1 MFWAAGENWWTNA
14 GYWPYDDTDGRNKA
28 ISWAGSNAPHLIDE
42 ATDSARHSTLLGSG
56 WSSELAIIDVERQG
70 TEGFTARRQLVHIQP
85 NIWLFIDSFQ
95 DTLQRQVRTI
105 WTTDRDISV
114 AEGYVPGSFVLTKSD
129 KDTSMLAYFTNNT
142 ATFPYVKIFKGST
155 EPFAGLVEVEGA
167 VYPAPAFVVEQP
179 SSNSWSLVVSM
190 LNEPSQKSSVLSEE
204 PRMLNW
210 SGAQKWEL
218 EIPVKQ
224 GDITISRSDNL
235 LSMSNESMSD
245 GSDPQ
250 VRSLSIRSDFDV
262 SDSVSMVQQA
272 YLKTANSYPSK
283 FYDLISYRL
292 RATYILI
299 ALFVLQEVFFLIIGF
314 VFNQRHRII
323 INVLRIFSI
332 LTWLIIGWW
341 LSEIYFSTI
350 DTTFLQAILGIIK
363 PI

>member
-1 MFWAAGENWWTNA
+1 
-14 GYWPYDDTDGRNKA
+14 
-28 ISWAGSNAPHLIDE
+28 
-42 ATDSARHSTLLGSG
+42 
-56 WSSELAIIDVERQG
+56 
-70 TEGFTARRQLVHIQP
+70 
-85 NIWLFIDSFQ
+85 
-95 DTLQRQVRTI
+95 
-105 WTTDRDISV
+105 
-114 AEGYVPGSFVLTKSD
+114 
-129 KDTSMLAYFTNNT
+129 
-142 ATFPYVKIFKGST
+142 
-155 EPFAGLVEVEGA
+155 
-167 VYPAPAFVVEQP
+167 
-179 SSNSWSLVVSM
+179 
-190 LNEPSQKSSVLSEE
+190 
-204 PRMLNW
+204 
-210 SGAQKWEL
+210 
-218 EIPVKQ
+218 
-224 GDITISRSDNL
+224 
-235 LSMSNESMSD
+235 MSD

-332 LTWLIIGWW
+332 LTWLIIDWW

>member
-1 MFWAAGENWWTNA
+1 M
-14 GYWPYDDTDGRNKA
+14 
-28 ISWAGSNAPHLIDE
+28 
-42 ATDSARHSTLLGSG
+42 
-56 WSSELAIIDVERQG
+56 
-70 TEGFTARRQLVHIQP
+70 
-85 NIWLFIDSFQ
+85 
-95 DTLQRQVRTI
+95 
-105 WTTDRDISV
+105 
-114 AEGYVPGSFVLTKSD
+114 LT
-129 KDTSMLAYFTNNT
+129 YFTNNT
-142 ATFPYVKIFKGST
+142 AAFPYVKIFKGST

-235 LSMSNESMSD
+235 LSMSDESMSD